1 MAKSLHPTEK
11 AFRPSHRASVHGC
24 ILHDSS
30 YMAVI
35 ELKGELEILKQSLGR
50 ICNPHALSPA
60 AARYDSQDAEQ
71 GYLLNSLL
79 GISMVP
85 GPAKLNYM
93 KMLRIRSASS
103 LQRRS
108 FGNPIFS
115 RRRQLLKLSLLKSL
129 MTRSRTAILPGT
141 V

>member
-35 ELKGELEILKQSLGR
+35 ELKGEVEILKQSLGR
-50 ICNPHALSPA
+50 ICNPHGLSPA
-60 AARYDSQDAEQ
+60 AARYDSRDAEQ
-71 GYLLNSLL
+71 GYFLSSLL
-79 GISMVP
+79 GITMVLEL
-85 GPAKLNYM
+85 AKLNYM

-108 FGNPIFS
+108 FGNPKFS
-115 RRRQLLKLSLLKSL
+115 RKGRSLKIPRPKNLIL
-129 MTRSRTAILPGT
+129 RSRMILSGT